1 MRIRL
6 EPDGLDRY
14 KVVLPG
20 ENSEYPIGL
29 VWKDP
34 MKKSGWCIKAY
45 FMTMYKDDYII
56 NDRYDDCMKAARKL
70 AHLFD
75 RINNA
80 QNLEITDTFS
90 YDWQDMAASD

>member
-1 MRIRL
+1 
-6 EPDGLDRY
+6 
-14 KVVLPG
+14 
-20 ENSEYPIGL
+20 
-29 VWKDP
+29 
-34 MKKSGWCIKAY
+34 Y